1 MLNKCSLILIFG
13 TKKLVIFSSPNI
25 GLFLSGYSAAWPG
38 VGPVPHHPP
47 AVLEAGGG
55 QAEGGAGQA
64 GQQPRTRLSRIR
76 AYLLQGNNRDTYILT
91 HRDKQREMIPT
102 LIDCGGLFT
111 KVF

>member
-1 MLNKCSLILIFG
+1 MTYLSYTNYD
-13 TKKLVIFSSPNI
+13 KKLVIFSSPNI

-64 GQQPRTRLSRIR
+64 GQQPRTRPSRIR
-76 AYLLQGNNRDTYILT
+76 AYLLQGNNRDYRYLYPYTQRQT
-91 HRDKQREMIPT
+91 ERDDPN
-102 LIDCGGLFT
+102 LD
-111 KVF
+111 